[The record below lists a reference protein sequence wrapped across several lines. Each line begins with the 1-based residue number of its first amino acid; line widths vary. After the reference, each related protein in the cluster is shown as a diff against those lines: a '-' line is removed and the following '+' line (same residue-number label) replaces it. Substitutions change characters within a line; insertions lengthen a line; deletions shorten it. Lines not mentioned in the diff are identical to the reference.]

1 MKRYISIL
9 ALGCAMIGAPALAAD
24 LPQRTAAPA
33 PMLAPTP
40 VYSWQGFYVGLS
52 LGYAWENV
60 AYNNFGATTN
70 NFNPNGVIG
79 GGYVGYNFQV
89 APSVVL
95 GVEGDVE
102 GGSVRQSVNPI
113 ALAIPLGSNVTLTN
127 DFRASVRARA
137 GIAMDRALL
146 YATGGAA
153 FGNFNLKSNWGNAFS
168 EQWNVGRS
176 GWTLGAGVENVDQG
190 ALCDV
195 DPIVTSNATARAEA
209 RHDLARVAVRTD
221 DREGRALQTKTSA
234 VGGGE
239 NDPLAGCEMP

>member
-9 ALGCAMIGAPALAAD
+9 ALGCAMMSAPAFAAD

-40 VYSWQGFYVGLS
+40 VYSWQGFYAGLS

-60 AYNNFGATTN
+60 AYNNFGATTS

-113 ALAIPLGSNVTLTN
+113 AFAIPFGSNVTLTN

-137 GIAMDRALL
+137 GVSMDRALL
-146 YATGGAA
+146 YATGGVA
-153 FGNFNLKSNWGNAFS
+153 FGNFNLKSNWGAAGLS

-176 GWTLGAGVENVDQG
+176 GWTLGAGVEYAFTPNWIGRVEYRF
-190 ALCDV
+190 
-195 DPIVTSNATARAEA
+195 TSFGNFSHFSPVVGPTTQ
-209 RHDLARVAVRTD
+209 RVNDNAVRA
-221 DREGRALQTKTSA
+221 GIAYKF
-234 VGGGE
+234 GGGYA
-239 NDPLAGCEMP
+239 PVVARY

>member
-176 GWTLGAGVENVDQG
+176 GWTLGAGVEYAFTPNWIGRVEYRFTSFG
-190 ALCDV
+190 NFSHFS
-195 DPIVTSNATARAEA
+195 PIVGPTTQRVNDNSVRAGIA
-209 RHDLARVAVRTD
+209 Y
-221 DREGRALQTKTSA
+221 KF
-234 VGGGE
+234 GGGYA
-239 NDPLAGCEMP
+239 PVVARY